1 MGLAAQKHVIVIRN
15 HFLVELMSDHF
26 IFLMGKYEAQVPKDR
41 LYAPNHMWFRAEGDS
56 YRVGFTAFAVR
67 LLQDVYFLDWNVEP
81 GDVVVAKQ
89 EIGEVESSKAVSTL
103 HAPADGT
110 LIRFNRELIKDPT
123 AINVDNYGAGWLFD
137 FDPKDAL
144 LLSAEDYIRRLEGTW
159 DETQRQIKGQIS

>member
-1 MGLAAQKHVIVIRN
+1 
-15 HFLVELMSDHF
+15 MSDHY

-41 LYAPNHMWFRAEGDS
+41 LYAPNHMWFRAEGDA

-89 EIGEVESSKAVSTL
+89 EIGEVEVRKRFPRFMSPS
-103 HAPADGT
+103 DGT
-110 LIRFNRELIKDPT
+110 LVRFNRELMKDPT

-137 FDPKDAL
+137 FDSKDAL

-159 DETQRQIKGQIS
+159 DERSARSRANE